1 MEGGGRPKAVQV
13 KMACDGEREEGEG
26 EGESSTTSTGG

>member
-13 KMACDGEREEGEG
+13 KMAWDGEREEG

>member
-1 MEGGGRPKAVQV
+1 MEGGGRPKPVQV

-26 EGESSTTSTGG
+26 ELRTTSTGG